1 MNDLY
6 NSLLVGMK
14 SLNYSLNEGILDDI
28 DDQMINIDKSVK
40 DNWLNTYAKGDFKIK
55 DKKSSLG
62 CTIVGNL
69 IIDKYEGE
77 TIPISIWAVKKGNV
91 YFTNCPN
98 LKTINGFFG
107 ERPLSLDGGLYIE
120 NCPNLEDLN
129 GLPPIVDNF
138 SLIGNKKIKSLEGA
152 PKHVFGN
159 CYIMKNGKKFSEE
172 YIRSLIEVTDRIDC
186 NEEAEEANITE
197 ALTEPHLLK
206 LAEYIKTQ
214 KSSFRRLFGDNA
226 GVALD
231 KITSK
236 DVQTFRYPRNIED
249 GVKEANK
256 IISGKAGGF
265 IVLLNKKDE
274 FTAIIYGKNYISLS
288 AGYGFGRS
296 HVSRS
301 TELLDMCRR
310 SGEIMVFKLTNG
322 FHTWELK
329 SDRRDARYGMIENT
343 DNQNRKIARE
353 NVERYKKM
361 AAQIRANKDNDFE
374 EIDRQVEDI
383 IMRVLKASQLS
394 HRNPDKIS
402 NYQIS
407 SLNKWIYDEKKWD
420 RNNHSEYSK
429 DGLLRI
435 YNNYTEYFQAVRKG
449 NAYSYQID
457 GLKECK
463 VKLREIIKNI
473 DNELKSLGL

>member
-14 SLNYSLNEGILDDI
+14 SLNSSLNEGILDDI

-159 CYIMKNGKKFSEE
+159 CYIMKNGKKFTEE
-172 YIRSLIEVTDRIDC
+172 YIRSMIEVTDRIDC
-186 NEEAEEANITE
+186 NEEDIEANLNE
-197 ALTEPHLLK
+197 AFIEPHLLK

-214 KSSFRRLFGDNA
+214 KSSFRRLFGDRA

-236 DVQTFRYPRNIED
+236 DVQTFRYPRNIDD
-249 GVKEANK
+249 GVKAANQ
-256 IISGKAGGF
+256 IISGKVSGF
-265 IVLLNKKDE
+265 VVILDKQDKFEML
-274 FTAIIYGKNYISLS
+274 IYGKNYINLS
-288 AGYGFGRS
+288 PGYSFGRNG
-296 HVSRS
+296 RAKS
-301 TELLDMCRR
+301 TELLDICRHA
-310 SGEIMVFKLTNG
+310 GEIMVFRLTQD
-322 FHTWELK
+322 FQTWELQ
-329 SDRRDARYGMIENT
+329 SDRRDSREGMITNT
-343 DNQNRKIARE
+343 EDQNRKIARE

-420 RNNHSEYSK
+420 RNNHSEYGK
-429 DGLLRI
+429 DGLLRV